1 MSFDM
6 SSIFEEFKEELKLKI
21 FETSFI
27 ESFILTYGKELFGD
41 IPIDINQANRYNQN
55 AKLKFDSI
63 LEDNWQTDIY
73 EKYFNDGFAK
83 FYVWF
88 CYYTKLSCRIIDHI
102 FNRI

>member
-1 MSFDM
+1 M

-55 AKLKFDSI
+55 AKLKFFKVLINLFWVFFADMLI
-63 LEDNWQTDIY
+63 LYFYNQHKLTFFLYVHILTVPTVRIY
-73 EKYFNDGFAK
+73 F
-83 FYVWF
+83 
-88 CYYTKLSCRIIDHI
+88 I
-102 FNRI
+102 

>member
-1 MSFDM
+1 M

-88 CYYTKLSCRIIDHI
+88 CYYTKLFCRIIDHI